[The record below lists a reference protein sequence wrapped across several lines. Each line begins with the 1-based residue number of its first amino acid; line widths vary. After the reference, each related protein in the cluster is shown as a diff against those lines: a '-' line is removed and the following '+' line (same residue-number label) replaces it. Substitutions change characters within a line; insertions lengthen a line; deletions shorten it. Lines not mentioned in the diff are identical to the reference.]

1 MFSQV
6 IPPEDFISE
15 EYDWLIGRNIH
26 YPTHAEII
34 NWMKEFQIIDGK
46 DFILTSQSIMNWLNN
61 TCNEKTEKDE
71 IIKRHFETSE
81 LYKTLV
87 NYSALN
93 DDIFVDIKHLMILSK
108 KAR

>member
-26 YPTHAEII
+26 YPTHAEIM
-34 NWMKEFQIIDGK
+34 NWLKEFQIIEEK
-46 DFILTSQSIMNWLNN
+46 YYILTSQSIMNWLNN
-61 TCNEKTEKDE
+61 TCNEKKEKDE
-71 IIKRHFETSE
+71 IIIRHIETSE

-93 DDIFVDIKHLMILSK
+93 DDMFVDIKHFMLLVQK
-108 KAR
+108 VK